1 MNFVISALL
10 WEGGPRT
17 VLSLLKKPSLWLGND
32 RSVSDLL
39 FWSKVNERAMSDIL
53 EAAAY
58 LDPLS
63 LGHFGR

>member
-58 LDPLS
+58 LDPFC